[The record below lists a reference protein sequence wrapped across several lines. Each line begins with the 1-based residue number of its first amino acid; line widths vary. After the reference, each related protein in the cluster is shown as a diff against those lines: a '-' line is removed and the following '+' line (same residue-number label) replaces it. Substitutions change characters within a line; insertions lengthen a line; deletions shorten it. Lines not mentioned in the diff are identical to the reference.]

1 MTNRRVNAIEHVI
14 IPRIERTLS
23 YIVTELDEREREE
36 FYRCAL
42 TYYPTLFLIALADC
56 SIALVINSYHALP
69 PHRLKKIQEK
79 KKIARDKKEAALKEK
94 GEALMGDP
102 DTAENILND
111 EQDADILF

>member
-1 MTNRRVNAIEHVI
+1 L
-14 IPRIERTLS
+14 LS
-23 YIVTELDEREREE
+23 S
-36 FYRCAL
+36 FA
-42 TYYPTLFLIALADC
+42 P
-56 SIALVINSYHALP
+56 ALVIYSYHALP
-69 PHRLKKIQEK
+69 SHRLKKIQEK